1 MGDVVNLRQARKR
14 VKRARNADLAVEN
27 RAVFGMTKAE
37 RRKLEA
43 ERKKAERGLDSHR
56 LDRPDGE

>member
-14 VKRARNADLAVEN
+14 VNRARKAEIAAEN
-27 RAVFGMTKAE
+27 RVVFGMTKGE
-37 RRKLEA
+37 RGKIEA
-43 ERKKAERGLDSHR
+43 EREKAERGLEAHR